1 MRKSKTVVHMTTVHH
16 PFDTR
21 IFHKECSSLQKAGYD
36 VSLIASMDEN
46 DMEKDTEVT
55 MIPIKKRKNRLAR
68 MVLSTWQTYKKAK
81 KMKADC
87 YHIHDPELLPVARLL
102 KNKHNVVIYDIHED
116 YATAMYQKEYI
127 AKPIRKLFAVIY
139 DFIERN
145 LSRKLELCLAE
156 KYYQEKHPTGT
167 CVLNYPALNDDLL
180 NHQIVHEQAE
190 NKLLYTGN
198 VSIERGALIHAQIPK
213 IDKSVSVHF
222 IGKCPSNLAEN
233 MYQVAGEKKE
243 SLFVEGIDQ
252 FIEREEIDAKYMSEN
267 WLAGA
272 ALFPPTQHYMKK
284 ELTKFFEYMSAG
296 LPIICSNFPV
306 WQKFME
312 KHECGIAVDPYNEQE
327 IKDAIDYLRDHP
339 KEARQMGINGKKAV
353 TAELNWGKEEEK
365 LVRWYDELLK
375 S

>member
-1 MRKSKTVVHMTTVHH
+1 
-16 PFDTR
+16 
-21 IFHKECSSLQKAGYD
+21 
-36 VSLIASMDEN
+36 
-46 DMEKDTEVT
+46 
-55 MIPIKKRKNRLAR
+55 
-68 MVLSTWQTYKKAK
+68 
-81 KMKADC
+81 MKADC

-272 ALFPPTQHYMKK
+272 ALFPPTEHYKKK

-296 LPIICSNFPV
+296 LPIICSNFPR
-306 WQKFME
+306 WKKFME
-312 KHECGIAVDPYNEQE
+312 EYKCGIAVDPYDKNQ
-327 IKDAIDYLRDHP
+327 IQKAIQTLKDDPSLV
-339 KEARQMGINGKKAV
+339 EEMGRNGKQAV
-353 TAELNWGKEEEK
+353 IEKLNWKVEEGK
-365 LVRWYDELLK
+365 LFRWYEQLVEESVK
-375 S
+375 Q